1 MFKLPGAT
9 SDPKSHRDNSS
20 CIAVGIYK
28 KCFGFNSFEYENECS
43 VMIWKR
49 LVKISYR
56 FRTAVQPNHMQL
68 FAAFLEFEYEIL
80 NCGFRKLFENH
91 MTIIWFRAQVQQ
103 SLTPFYKTSFASSIK
118 ECFCLSRSWNVTPH
132 LAGVT

>member
-1 MFKLPGAT
+1 MLGN
-9 SDPKSHRDNSS
+9 D
-20 CIAVGIYK
+20 
-28 KCFGFNSFEYENECS
+28 
-43 VMIWKR
+43 
-49 LVKISYR
+49 LVPRGKNSYR

-132 LAGVT
+132 LAGSRDSLCSALPKCDPQPQGVVKIHPSREFQPFLPLL